1 MTTKFT
7 QSEIKAA
14 MQQVKQRIENPGKR
28 TKKVWTRKEI
38 KEAAEIVKQRL
49 EARHKIEEPS

>member
-1 MTTKFT
+1 
-7 QSEIKAA
+7 

-49 EARHKIEEPS
+49 EARHKIEVAS